1 MSEAIQQIAERLR
14 GLRDVLE
21 ISVEEMA
28 EVCRLTPEEYLRL
41 ESGTEDIS
49 IDMLHTIAR
58 KYGVEPITLMFG
70 DEPKMSTYFV
80 TRSGRGASVERT
92 KAYKYQSLAAGFL
105 SRRADPFMVTV
116 HPKPEGTPIFLNRHT
131 GQEYNYVV
139 SGRMLLHDDDRIS
152 TKYLEDRHY
161 FCPLICKCHQE
172 CRYDRF
178 LYQSEHF
185 CNRCY
190 VLRSRH
196 TADQRESRHAFVH
209 QQG

>member
-28 EVCRLTPEEYLRL
+28 EVCHLTPEEYLRL
-41 ESGTEDIS
+41 ESGTADIS

-139 SGRMLLHDDDRIS
+139 RGRMLLQINGKDLI
-152 TKYLEDRHY
+152 LEAGDSKH
-161 FCPLICKCHQE
+161 LLQ
-172 CRYDRF
+172 
-178 LYQSEHF
+178 
-185 CNRCY
+185 
-190 VLRSRH
+190 LRS
-196 TADQRESRHAFVH
+196 ASRYEGTRRRRGAFLGH
-209 QQG
+209 HHCMIIPRLISHFLI